1 MFACAAQSVCVCVG
15 LCLSVCQCVCVQV
28 FMGPCSARSC
38 GSDHSSSHKM
48 TFSRQE
54 LCVLVCIC
62 SPQ

>member
-1 MFACAAQSVCVCVG
+1 MFVCVALSVCARVRVCVCM
-15 LCLSVCQCVCVQV
+15 QD
-28 FMGPCSARSC
+28 FMGPCSVRSG

-54 LCVLVCIC
+54 LCVLVWIC